1 MFGPYLQ
8 VLRRP
13 GAARFSAAGLVARMQ
28 MSMSGVGA
36 VLFVSAERGSYAVA
50 GIASAVFSIA
60 AAVIGPQVSRMI
72 DAHGQRKVVP
82 LQLAVHI
89 PAIAAIIVVGITTT
103 LNWPIYLLAG
113 IAGAAAPNIGPLVR
127 ARWSNQLTGSPML
140 RTAFAWE
147 SLIDEVV
154 FILGP
159 PLATVVALQ
168 LFPSAALVLASIF
181 LVVGTTLLL
190 MQTRTEPP
198 ASGTSRAK
206 SGRAAIL
213 LPGIAGI
220 AGIFVLLGG
229 VFGTFEVTTVAFAK
243 EQGEAGMAGLL
254 LALYSF
260 GSLTGGLVFG
270 VLNLRASL
278 VRQYVTA
285 ACVLGVVTL
294 PIPFLGSVWALGAGA
309 LVAGVAVAPV
319 LISGMA
325 LVERIVP
332 AARLTESM
340 SWASSGLS
348 VGLAVSMPLAGIIVD
363 HSGASNAYLLQSAS
377 ALGVAVAALLL
388 LPTLRRAQSH
398 AEPRS
403 HQVPDELLLTAT
415 GTGHAAG

>member
-1 MFGPYLQ
+1 VFGPYLQ

-13 GAARFSAAGLVARMQ
+13 GAARFSAAGLIARMQ

-50 GIASAVFSIA
+50 GIASAVFAIA
-60 AAVIGPQVSRMI
+60 CAVVGPQISRMI
-72 DAHGQRKVVP
+72 DARGQRKVVP

-113 IAGAAAPNIGPLVR
+113 VAGAAAPNIGPLVR
-127 ARWSNQLTGSPML
+127 ARWSNQLSGSPML

-154 FILGP
+154 FIAGP
-159 PLATVVALQ
+159 PLATIAALQ
-168 LFPSAALVLASIF
+168 LFPSAALVLASVF

-198 ASGTSRAK
+198 ASGTSRGK
-206 SGRAAIL
+206 SGPPAIL

-229 VFGTFEVTTVAFAK
+229 VFGTFEVTTVAFAR
-243 EQGEAGMAGLL
+243 EQGQPGMAGLL

-270 VLNLRASL
+270 VLDLRASL

-294 PIPFLGSVWALGAGA
+294 PIPFLGSIWALGAGA

-363 HSGASNAYLLQSAS
+363 HSGASKAYLLQSAS
-377 ALGVAVAALLL
+377 AVGVAIAALVLL
-388 LPTLRRAQSH
+388 ATLRRAQSH
-398 AEPRS
+398 AELRS
-403 HQVPDELLLTAT
+403 PEAIDEPLLTAT

>member
-50 GIASAVFSIA
+50 GIASAVFAIA
-60 AAVIGPQVSRMI
+60 TAVIGPQVSRLI
-72 DAHGQRKVVP
+72 DARGQRKVVP
-82 LQLAVHI
+82 RQLAVHV
-89 PAIAAIIVVGITTT
+89 PAIAGIILVGTTTT

-127 ARWSNQLTGSPML
+127 ARWSNQLTGSPLL

-154 FILGP
+154 FIVGP

-198 ASGTSRAK
+198 ASGTRRGT
-206 SGRAAIL
+206 SGPPAIL

-229 VFGTFEVTTVAFAK
+229 VFGTFEVTTVAFAR
-243 EQGEAGMAGLL
+243 EHGQTGMAGLL

-270 VLNLRASL
+270 ALNLRASL

-285 ACVLGVVTL
+285 GCVLGVVTL

-332 AARLTESM
+332 GARLTESM
-340 SWASSGLS
+340 SWVSSGLS
-348 VGLAVSMPLAGIIVD
+348 VGLAISLPLAGIIVD
-363 HSGASNAYLLQSAS
+363 HRGASTAYLLQAGS
-377 ALGVAVAALLL
+377 ALGVALAAILL
-388 LPTLRRAQSH
+388 LPTLRRALSH
-398 AEPRS
+398 AELR
-403 HQVPDELLLTAT
+403 VPATIAEPLLTAT
-415 GTGHAAG
+415 GTGRAAG